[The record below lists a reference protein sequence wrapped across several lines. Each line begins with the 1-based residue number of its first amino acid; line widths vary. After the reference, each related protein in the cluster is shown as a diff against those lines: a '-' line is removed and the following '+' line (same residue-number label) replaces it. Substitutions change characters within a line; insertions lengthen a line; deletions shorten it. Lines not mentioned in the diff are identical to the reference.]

1 VLLKTT
7 KNLRVQVDVET
18 KARQIKEEEVVVAS
32 TKNLA
37 DLNIKSRQTKMT
49 IIAEIRETKQ
59 TAGTVQLQR
68 LSREF
73 NHQRTISNKDNQIYR
88 TNVIPTRF
96 KSNSSK
102 QNKSLKL

>member
-1 VLLKTT
+1 
-7 KNLRVQVDVET
+7 
-18 KARQIKEEEVVVAS
+18 VVAS

-37 DLNIKSRQTKMT
+37 DLKIKSRPTKMK
-49 IIAEIRETKQ
+49 IIVEIRETKQ
-59 TAGTVQLQR
+59 TAGTVLPQR

-73 NHQRTISNKDNQIYR
+73 NHQRPFSHIDNQIYR
-88 TNVIPTRF
+88 TNVITTRF